1 MAIFQKKNKALQPID
16 WPPIADGEAASPVVA
31 NAANNYTLQGE
42 VTYSPET
49 ARVFELGISKSTQ
62 AESPQINDGIWLMDI
77 AQSHHYTVQISN
89 MEGMSSLKTPKG
101 SFSEFLPVKTMNLK
115 YTSYEN
121 MSIPVAIFGDFP
133 LLNKKRVSTIDLS
146 CYDFDNNKLEY
157 ELRRW
162 EAQCFPKGRYVAY
175 MDDIAREF
183 IYRGY
188 SVEGRKTLEY
198 RVFVI
203 PSGNVTVSRDYS
215 ANEAK
220 MLNFSLVVVGDGRT
234 CAQGEGKTPGVI
246 VEDHGGAGDG
256 RYPKGSFA
264 TLYVSGY
271 GKWNP
276 KTERFEV

>member
-1 MAIFQKKNKALQPID
+1 MAIFQKKNKTLQPID

-31 NAANNYTLQGE
+31 NAANNYTLQGGI
-42 VTYSPET
+42 TYSPET
-49 ARVFELGISKSTQ
+49 TKVFELGISKSTQ

-188 SVEGRKTLEY
+188 SVDGRKTLEY

-234 CAQGEGKTPGVI
+234 CAHGEGKTPGII

-256 RYPKGSFA
+256 RYPKGGFA